1 MKCIG
6 DDILIYGRDDA
17 DHDSCLEG
25 FMKKC
30 QQKGI
35 KLNCVKLEYKCKEVP
50 FHGHVLT
57 SKGLIHR
64 KLR

>member
-1 MKCIG
+1 MKCIA
-6 DDILIYGRDDA
+6 DDVLIYGRDDA
-17 DHDSCLEG
+17 DHDICLEG

-35 KLNCVKLEYKCKEVP
+35 KLNPAKLEFP

-57 SKGLIHR
+57 
-64 KLR
+64 